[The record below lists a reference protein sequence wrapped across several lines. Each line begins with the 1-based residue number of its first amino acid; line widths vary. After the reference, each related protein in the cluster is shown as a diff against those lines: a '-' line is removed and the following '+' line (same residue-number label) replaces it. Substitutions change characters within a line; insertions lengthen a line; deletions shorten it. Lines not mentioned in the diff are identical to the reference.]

1 MTAIDYT
8 AIYDPDGDFDARYT
22 RATGR
27 RVARWLHPHESVLE
41 LGCATGLMTTLL
53 AGDDRR
59 VTGVDRS
66 PEYLAR
72 AEARALPRCE
82 FVAGDL
88 DDLAELGE
96 RLGRFHHVV
105 LTNVLHEVDDPEA
118 VLRRVARAHAVPGTL
133 VHVSLQ
139 NPRSL
144 HRLVALEMGLI
155 DDVYE
160 IAERGERF
168 GTQRLMDAG
177 ELAALGRSAGLR
189 EIAREGVF
197 LKPLPNAA
205 LEALPDAVLD
215 GLEGAVRHLPES
227 GALNLLTFRAG

>member
-1 MTAIDYT
+1 
-8 AIYDPDGDFDARYT
+8 
-22 RATGR
+22 
-27 RVARWLHPHESVLE
+27 
-41 LGCATGLMTTLL
+41 MTTLL
-53 AGDDRR
+53 AADERR

-118 VLRRVARAHAVPGTL
+118 VLRRVARAHAVPGML
-133 VHVSLQ
+133 RARVVAEPALAAPPGGARDGPD
-139 NPRSL
+139 PRS
-144 HRLVALEMGLI
+144 
-155 DDVYE
+155 YE

-168 GTQRLMDAG
+168 GTND
-177 ELAALGRSAGLR
+177 
-189 EIAREGVF
+189 
-197 LKPLPNAA
+197 
-205 LEALPDAVLD
+205 
-215 GLEGAVRHLPES
+215 
-227 GALNLLTFRAG
+227 